1 MSNITIETQQI
12 LVEDLRP
19 GMAFLLGGALWAVDE
34 VCVNWDG
41 DRLLTMVDPHNF
53 VDSRPTMT
61 LDRRLGIE
69 IVTKHGCSNYAKSD
83 RYEEVSAS
91 DKALDDLRFKLT
103 GTRRLPEPKVE
114 EEPLAQWEKN
124 LLAGRD
130 ANDDGST
137 VNECCV
143 PETSYEAEMMENNPC
158 CGTNSN
164 PGDAQDLTSVETQQ
178 LCYDDWTGRFF
189 RGTLASLEVAM
200 HRFNSIVMQEGEA
213 DLNTFYDLVELSPT
227 PMGVDFGWN
236 EEMKLIF
243 GTIMS
248 PEGKPA
254 IAISFRNE
262 PKPALGY
269 GR

>member
-34 VCVNWDG
+34 VCINWDG
-41 DRLLTMVDPHNF
+41 DRILTLVDPHNF

-103 GTRRLPEPKVE
+103 GTRRLPEQK

-130 ANDDGST
+130 ADDG
-137 VNECCV
+137 
-143 PETSYEAEMMENNPC
+143 PETSLEAEQYEC
-158 CGTNSN
+158 CQ
-164 PGDAQDLTSVETQQ
+164 PDLTLGTDAIQMPAEQD

-213 DLNTFYDLVELSPT
+213 DLNTFYDLVELSPI

-248 PEGKPA
+248 PQGEPA

-262 PKPALGY
+262 PKPALGH

>member
-1 MSNITIETQQI
+1 MSNIIIGIQQI

-34 VCVNWDG
+34 VGIAWDG
-41 DRLLTMVDPHNF
+41 DRILTLVDPNNL

-61 LDRRLGIE
+61 LDRHLGIE
-69 IVTKHGCSNYAKSD
+69 IVTKHGFSNFAKSD
-83 RYEEVSAS
+83 RYEEVSPS
-91 DKALDDLRFKLT
+91 DKALDDLRFELT
-103 GTRRLPEPKVE
+103 GTRRLPEPK
-114 EEPLAQWEKN
+114 EEP
-124 LLAGRD
+124 LAGRD
-130 ANDDGST
+130 ADDDGTT
-137 VNECCV
+137 VNECCVPECCV
-143 PETSYEAEMMENNPC
+143 PETSYEAEMMEMMENNPY

-164 PGDAQDLTSVETQQ
+164 PGDAQDLTSVKTQQ

-213 DLNTFYDLVELSPT
+213 NLNTFYGLVELSPIR
-227 PMGVDFGWN
+227 MGVDFGWN

-248 PEGKPA
+248 PQGEPA

-262 PKPALGY
+262 PKPELGH